1 MADRIEVLLEAER
14 RGILPAE
21 KREALAEAR
30 KRGLVPLAPVPM
42 DALRPPE
49 RVPEASRE
57 SQWGMVGNDLRN
69 AAKGLYRG
77 LEGTAQA
84 GAQLVVRNPGML
96 IGGSVAEALGQPD
109 PMASIRQS
117 VDDQAAASAR
127 TFQESPAGQSLAGKT
142 GQFVGEVAS
151 TGPLGVAAVPA
162 RGAGLTSFITRSAA
176 AGASGAAFQPV
187 TEGDFG
193 KSKLYQLVMG
203 GTAGVGVAGGGRGL
217 MALAERVG
225 YAPNAL
231 AQLANV
237 SNRRANGSRYA
248 LEGEQLATRTGVRMT
263 PGQVSGGR
271 IQTGLENMS
280 RQSVFS
286 ADLAAQADTR
296 VAEDAIAYINRTMDK
311 ISRDPAS
318 AATVGAEIQAATKS
332 SVGRILTK
340 REEVA
345 SQQFGAIERALAGR
359 RFVGYDRT
367 RKVLDDLVREYQGVA
382 TPEADR
388 IVAQATAMRE
398 RLNGQ
403 HTLDEFQ
410 RQRSYF
416 GRASQGDGS
425 VFDDVNRSVNQRT
438 ARRIYAAMSDDLD
451 VSASRLEGNV
461 GAGIVPA
468 NFFDGQLQSS
478 GGLAQALKEANAN
491 YRRFSQL
498 AEGVKAHPIAR
509 LFGKDVR
516 VDGEDWFN
524 TLPPET
530 VVSRLGN
537 MSPTEIRMVR
547 QYMEGA
553 SPEAW
558 QSYKRLLVQNALDAA
573 QTLPASHGARSLPFS
588 AGTFLRTLGGDK
600 PAKVRQLHEVF
611 SAEEMA
617 EIDDAFDVARRM
629 GDSFGRNNSGTGPYN
644 EVQSFLQSI
653 RQRSVEAVA
662 STGGEILGLRKIANV
677 MLNSDGRRA
686 LIELSRLPPE
696 SRQAASLAGFLAGVM
711 AGKQPV
717 QPNEADGQQRQDGRG
732 Y

>member
-1 MADRIEVLLEAER
+1 MADRLELLIEAER
-14 RGILPAE
+14 RGILTPE

-30 KRGLVPLAPVPM
+30 KRGLVPLAPVPTGSLG
-42 DALRPPE
+42 APE
-49 RVPEASRE
+49 RVPVANPQ
-57 SQWGMVGNDLRN
+57 SQWETVGDGLSN
-69 AAKGLYRG
+69 AAHGLYRG

-84 GAQLVVRNPGML
+84 GAQLAVRNPGMML
-96 IGGSVAEALGQPD
+96 GAAVGESFGQPD
-109 PMASIRQS
+109 PMAYIRQS

-127 TFQESPAGQSLAGKT
+127 AFEQSPAGQSVGGKA
-142 GQFVGEVAS
+142 GQFVGEVAA
-151 TGPLGVAAVPA
+151 TGPLGFAALPA
-162 RGAGLTSFITRSAA
+162 RGASIPSFLTRSAVG
-176 AGASGAAFQPV
+176 GASGAAFQPV

-193 KSKLYQLVMG
+193 KSKLYQLMMG
-203 GTAGVGVAGGGRGL
+203 GTAGAGVAGGGRGL
-217 MALAERVG
+217 MALTERVG
-225 YAPNAL
+225 FAPNAL
-231 AQLANV
+231 AQLANTA
-237 SNRRANGSRYA
+237 NRRANRSPYA
-248 LEGEQLATRTGVRMT
+248 LEGEELAGRTGVRMT

-286 ADLAAQADTR
+286 ADLAAQADAR
-296 VAEDAIAYINRTMDK
+296 VADDAIAYINRTMDK

-318 AATVGAEIQAATKS
+318 AATVGTEIQAATKS
-332 SVGRILTK
+332 SVGRILAK

-345 SQQFGAIERALAGR
+345 SQQFGPIERALAGR
-359 RFVGYDRT
+359 KFVDYGQT

-398 RLNGQ
+398 RLSGQ

-410 RQRSYF
+410 RQRGYF

-438 ARRIYAAMSDDLD
+438 ARRIYAALSDDLD
-451 VSASRLEGNV
+451 ASASRLEGNL

-468 NFFDGQLQSS
+468 DFFNGQVQSN
-478 GGLAQALKEANAN
+478 GGLVQALREANDN

-537 MSPTEIRMVR
+537 MSPTETRMVR
-547 QYMEGA
+547 QYMENA
-553 SPEAW
+553 NPEAW

-573 QTLPASHGARSLPFS
+573 QTLPASHGARTVPFS
-588 AGTFLRTLGGDK
+588 AATFLRTLGGDK

-617 EIDDAFDVARRM
+617 EIDDAFEVARRM
-629 GDSFGRNNSGTGPYN
+629 GDSFGRNHSGTGPYN

-677 MLNSDGRRA
+677 MLNADGRRA
-686 LIELSRLPPE
+686 LIELSKLPPE
-696 SRQAASLAGFLAGVM
+696 SRQAASLAGFLAGVI
-711 AGKQPV
+711 AGQQPV
-717 QPNEADGQQRQDGRG
+717 EPDEANRQQYQNGRS